1 MSTKTVK
8 LNLPYIIGLDLGSNS
23 VGFSLITNPKVCPD
37 LDAKKYELLKLGS
50 HVFEEAGTDNV
61 KTGKRELKNQE
72 RRKARLARRTYRRR
86 KWRKE
91 SLYELLTQVGV
102 LMADQKAR
110 ATFLCAHT
118 LEGNPHHPL
127 YLRTIALD
135 SDISLADFAKVL
147 CHLNRQRGYL
157 STGEL
162 MSNEIPENL
171 KAEARKVFLAVSD
184 EEDDDEQDQGEGDE
198 KPGVILGGIRNSH
211 QAINS
216 GKARTYGELLFQN
229 LGDGLYSRHYTKR
242 FTKKVDK
249 PQPLT
254 KQLMYRSDR
263 ALIHEELNQL
273 WRRQAKAHPE
283 VWTDDLKTKVERIIF
298 YQKELKDTTSLRKTC
313 QAYPSHYCSPK
324 TSRAFQKAR
333 ITQDIFSSIRTGE
346 KPKKVKKISA
356 SSLPFD
362 ASQSNEETPRQRNV
376 LSEASVRS
384 LLAILEQGHDLPIET
399 LTNLIKEPFEI
410 IKRSKLDKY
419 QGLFGNQTIRLIRK
433 ASYDQ
438 WDSWAEA
445 LQNHV
450 LDIVSSAPTPS
461 KSYKALTSR
470 SINQQVAANIA
481 LAPFTS
487 GYAEY
492 STKFLNKVNEKMIIQ
507 GVQQKVALDELNAI
521 SREHKRNHLSS
532 ETPLDPDQT
541 NANSLIN
548 LPANLNYRNPIV
560 EKALRRTVWVLNQ
573 VIYRY
578 GIPEKIRVELPREL
592 TMPAKDKKK
601 LEERMTENETVKKGL
616 VQELLKAGQIAN
628 GSNIKKLRLL
638 KECDF
643 ILPYEGKQVS
653 INDIEDLEVDHVV
666 PRATMW
672 INQSFNLVVCFRA
685 TNQQKGETP
694 LYEWLTPDEF
704 SRFETRIKHSKM
716 GRMKKAWVTKK
727 EPPEDGFLESQ
738 LHATGYL
745 SREIRK
751 VLGQLGTSVEVTNG
765 QATAHLRR
773 LWGLEDNLFPDWL
786 GMAKQMKAEKKGEA
800 TEELSGNGKNRSD
813 HRHHA
818 VDALVIAL
826 TDVSTFQ
833 ALSRA
838 NKFKHQNENHRAN
851 YRKTCPIEGLRDFVF
866 HQKEGIVVTNYTRQS
881 TTGPMNKATA
891 QREDLANLALAQ
903 KTGAPLS
910 SVVASGK
917 LVRYDSGG
925 VAAQAYP
932 LGENHHMTIF
942 RSKARSKN
950 GKYSLQ
956 ASIAPLIEVAK
967 SVKNGD
973 DPYKVNCD
981 LVANGFEKHLTLEKG
996 EMVEFGEFPTNY
1008 YKVAALSINNSG
1020 GVSARF
1026 QKDTVNTM
1034 EQVLFN
1040 RLYEGVPIIR
1050 NLGLGPL
1057 DDIIRKVKLN
1067 AFGEVIW
1074 EEIVKTS

>member
-8 LNLPYIIGLDLGSNS
+8 LNFPYIIGLDLGSNS
-23 VGFSLITNPKVCPD
+23 VGFSLITNPRVCPD
-37 LDAKKYELLKLGS
+37 LDATQYELLKLGS
-50 HVFEEAGTDNV
+50 HIFEEAGTDNV

-118 LEGNPHHPL
+118 LQGNPHHPL

-135 SDISLADFAKVL
+135 SDLSPADFAKVL

-162 MSNEIPENL
+162 MSNEIPEIL
-171 KAEARKVFLAVSD
+171 KVEARKVFLAVSD

-211 QAINS
+211 QAISS

-254 KQLMYRSDR
+254 KQLAYRSDR
-263 ALIHEELNQL
+263 ALIHDELNKL
-273 WRRQAKAHPE
+273 WTRQANAHPE
-283 VWTDDLKTKVERIIF
+283 VWTHDLKAKVERIIF
-298 YQKELKDTTSLRKTC
+298 YQKELKDTSSLRKTC
-313 QAYPSHYCSPK
+313 QAFPSHYCSPK
-324 TSRAFQKAR
+324 TSRASQRAR
-333 ITQDIFSSIRTGE
+333 ITQDLFSSIRTGE
-346 KPKKVKKISA
+346 KTKKVKKVEA
-356 SSLPFD
+356 NGLPFD
-362 ASQSNEETPRQRNV
+362 ASRMSDEIIPPRTV

-384 LLAILEQGHDLPIET
+384 LLAILEQGHDLPIES
-399 LTNLIKEPFEI
+399 LPNLIKETFEV

-419 QGLFGNQTIRLIRK
+419 QGIFGNQTIKIIRK

-438 WDSWAEA
+438 WDTWDEA

-450 LDIVSSAPTPS
+450 LDVVSSASTPS
-461 KSYKALTSR
+461 KTYKALVSR
-470 SINQQVAANIA
+470 NIDKQIAANIA
-481 LAPFTS
+481 LAPFTN

-492 STKFLNKVNEKMIIQ
+492 STKFLNKVNESMITKGI
-507 GVQQKVALDELNAI
+507 QQKVALDELNAI
-521 SREHKRNHLSS
+521 ARDHKRNHLSS
-532 ETPLDPDQT
+532 ETPLDPDKP
-541 NANSLIN
+541 NSNSLIN
-548 LPANLNYRNPIV
+548 LPTNLNYRNPIV

-578 GIPEKIRVELPREL
+578 GIPETIRVELPREL

-601 LEERMTENETVKKGL
+601 LEDRMVENENLKKAL
-616 VQELLKAGQIAN
+616 AQELLKAGQLAN

-653 INDIEDLEVDHVV
+653 INDIEDLEIDHVV

-672 INQSFNLVVCFRA
+672 INQSFNLVVCFRG
-685 TNQQKGETP
+685 TNQQKGEMP
-694 LYEWLTPDEF
+694 LYDWLTPDEF

-727 EPPEDGFLESQ
+727 EPPEEGFLESQ

-751 VLGQLGTSVEVTNG
+751 VLSQLGTSVEVTNG

-786 GMAKQMKAEKKGEA
+786 GMAKQLKAEKKGEA
-800 TEELSGNGKNRSD
+800 TEELKNQGKNRSD

-851 YRKTCPIEGLRDFVF
+851 YRKTCPIEGLREHVYN
-866 HQKEGIVVTNYTRQS
+866 QKEGIVVTNYTRSS
-881 TTGPMNKATA
+881 TTGPLNKAMA
-891 QREDLANLALAQ
+891 QKEDLADLLEAQ
-903 KTGAPLS
+903 KLGLPMS
-910 SVVASGK
+910 SKVGSGK
-917 LVRYDSGG
+917 LVRYDIEGK
-925 VAAQAYP
+925 AAQAYP
-932 LGENHHMTIF
+932 LGENHHMTIY
-942 RSKARSKN
+942 K
-950 GKYSLQ
+950 GKSQSGQSRLHV
-956 ASIAPLIEVAK
+956 SITPLIDVARN
-967 SVKNGD
+967 VKQGN
-973 DPYKVNCD
+973 DPYEEKVE
-981 LVANGFEKHLTLEKG
+981 ATRIGFEKYFTLEKG
-996 EMVEFGEFPTNY
+996 EIVEFGDFPNNF
-1008 YKVAALSINNSG
+1008 YKVAALSVNNSG

-1026 QKDTVNTM
+1026 QKSTVNTM

-1040 RLYEGVPIIR
+1040 RVHDDVPIIR

-1057 DDIIRKVKLN
+1057 EDIIRKVKLN

-1074 EEIVKTS
+1074 EERIKTS